1 MTTYLTL
8 TYLNN
13 STYLINLTYLILLVS
28 RNIAYV
34 LGNFIMNKTSDDIVS
49 SPSDKKLM
57 ELGLVYGDTLP
68 HRGIFSENN
77 NNIILTYKER
87 AVELEDKIR

>member
-1 MTTYLTL
+1 MTTYVIL

-34 LGNFIMNKTSDDIVS
+34 LGNFIMNKTSDDIAS

-77 NNIILTYKER
+77 NSIILTYKER
-87 AVELEDKIR
+87 AVELKDKIR

>member
-34 LGNFIMNKTSDDIVS
+34 LGNFIMNKTSDDIAS

>member
-1 MTTYLTL
+1 MTTYLIL

-34 LGNFIMNKTSDDIVS
+34 LGNFIMNKTSDDIAS

-77 NNIILTYKER
+77 NSIILTYKER
-87 AVELEDKIR
+87 AVELKDKIR